1 MEKDA
6 ILKLKILIFLKR
18 IPKGKVVSYKTL
30 GNIFSLHP
38 RKIAFFM
45 KYNKYPEIFPCYKV
59 IKENGDISWYNRGKK
74 EKIHRLKNE
83 WIEIIKNKIDKNT
96 FMKYKNWNLW

>member
-1 MEKDA
+1 MNREIKMEKDA
-6 ILKLKILIFLKR
+6 ILKLKILIFLKK
-18 IPKGKVVSYKTL
+18 IPKGKVISYKTL

-59 IKENGDISWYNRGKK
+59 VKENGNISGYNRGKK
-74 EKIHRLKNE
+74 EKIHRLENE
-83 WIEIIKNKIDKNT
+83 
-96 FMKYKNWNLW
+96 